1 MKSFGVSFAAL
12 LCVLIV
18 QPSAA
23 PAASA
28 QKPAAASEQP
38 AVSEKASGSAPPT
51 AKKPSAFEKPSANE
65 TGGAKQ
71 PGASD
76 TDRSESRKETL
87 LYGLESE
94 AVSLLDTLIKEKDD
108 SFSAELERLFPAVK
122 TTALRDKII
131 AYYTEFE
138 DPVLKEYALEAL
150 ADPYD
155 EKKSTINALIKY
167 AEKIKLREA
176 APLLRA
182 LIENENEA
190 FFDSS
195 IIALGTV
202 GSEEDA
208 VFLAEWFD
216 KDITVAQKQS
226 VVKALGKIKAEKTW
240 DKLVETAKDEEEN
253 GFVRMYAAEAI
264 GNIKPDEASAVLVE
278 LFDSTDPNLRQ
289 YVIKGLSHSK
299 TDTAH
304 DVFLAALKDN
314 HYKVR
319 LEAVRAVKE
328 QEYKDALPYLLYR
341 AKNDAENAVKYE
353 CFDALAFFTD
363 KDGIDYMIGI
373 LKDARR
379 GDTLKVKAAA
389 SLLKYNA
396 PGGVEAVV
404 ELAEKS
410 LADDKKKA
418 LRYAL
423 GKEFAKYENAKFET
437 VCAAYIKSADVA
449 TKATGLDIYKK
460 NRFTSVLPL
469 VQSIAEEEK
478 PSSIRSK
485 AKALLDSAQ

>member
-1 MKSFGVSFAAL
+1 M
-12 LCVLIV
+12 
-18 QPSAA
+18 
-23 PAASA
+23 
-28 QKPAAASEQP
+28 
-38 AVSEKASGSAPPT
+38 
-51 AKKPSAFEKPSANE
+51 
-65 TGGAKQ
+65 
-71 PGASD
+71 
-76 TDRSESRKETL
+76 
-87 LYGLESE
+87 
-94 AVSLLDTLIKEKDD
+94 
-108 SFSAELERLFPAVK
+108 
-122 TTALRDKII
+122 
-131 AYYTEFE
+131 
-138 DPVLKEYALEAL
+138 
-150 ADPYD
+150 
-155 EKKSTINALIKY
+155 
-167 AEKIKLREA
+167 
-176 APLLRA
+176 
-182 LIENENEA
+182 
-190 FFDSS
+190 
-195 IIALGTV
+195 
-202 GSEEDA
+202 
-208 VFLAEWFD
+208 
-216 KDITVAQKQS
+216 
-226 VVKALGKIKAEKTW
+226 VKALGKIKAEKTW

-319 LEAVRAVKE
+319 LEAVSAVKE

-353 CFDALAFFTD
+353 CFDALAFFAD

-389 SLLKYNA
+389 SLLKYNT

>member
-1 MKSFGVSFAAL
+1 M
-12 LCVLIV
+12 
-18 QPSAA
+18 
-23 PAASA
+23 
-28 QKPAAASEQP
+28 
-38 AVSEKASGSAPPT
+38 
-51 AKKPSAFEKPSANE
+51 
-65 TGGAKQ
+65 
-71 PGASD
+71 
-76 TDRSESRKETL
+76 
-87 LYGLESE
+87 
-94 AVSLLDTLIKEKDD
+94 
-108 SFSAELERLFPAVK
+108 
-122 TTALRDKII
+122 
-131 AYYTEFE
+131 
-138 DPVLKEYALEAL
+138 
-150 ADPYD
+150 
-155 EKKSTINALIKY
+155 
-167 AEKIKLREA
+167 
-176 APLLRA
+176 
-182 LIENENEA
+182 
-190 FFDSS
+190 
-195 IIALGTV
+195 
-202 GSEEDA
+202 
-208 VFLAEWFD
+208 
-216 KDITVAQKQS
+216 
-226 VVKALGKIKAEKTW
+226 VKALGKIKAEKTW

-319 LEAVRAVKE
+319 LEAVSAVKE

-373 LKDARR
+373 LK
-379 GDTLKVKAAA
+379 VKAAA

-423 GKEFAKYENAKFET
+423 GKEFAKYENTKFET